1 MHKCVKKIVSQEKT
15 ATKYS
20 MVDRRS
26 PVENWSKLE
35 IHNMNKMWITL
46 WIRILNSV
54 NLADLLKLSKYTEKT
69 KGSQAHS
76 SRRRNSIRAAEG
88 ILAIVSQE
96 FAP

>member
-1 MHKCVKKIVSQEKT
+1 
-15 ATKYS
+15 
-20 MVDRRS
+20 MVDRGS

-46 WIRILNSV
+46 WIRILNGV

-76 SRRRNSIRAAEG
+76 SRRSNCIHAAEG
-88 ILAIVSQE
+88 ALAIVSQE
-96 FAP
+96 SAP